1 MANNPITKAKGSAM
15 YYPTRLLIL
24 KPLVA
29 GIAMLALAGCAT
41 FSQDGGMDEVSVMT
55 KERTGQAVQF
65 SRPGDATKPA
75 DVSLQQLLGKPLT
88 PDSAVQLALLNNRGL
103 QASFAELGIAEADLV
118 SAGWMRNPS
127 FTFGRLRT
135 GNDVEIDR
143 GIMFDVIGLL
153 TIPIRSGI
161 EQRRFEQAKLQAAAH
176 AVRLASDTRKAY
188 FHAVAA
194 QQTAQYME
202 QVANAAEASAEL
214 AARMAR
220 VGNFSKLDQAREQAF
235 YADAMAQV
243 ARARHNAASTRE
255 QLARLMGVWGE
266 QAAFQLP
273 DRLPDLPNEP
283 KPMQDAEAQAM
294 QQRLDIQMAKRG
306 AESTAKA
313 LGLSQARRFINV
325 FDIGYIN
332 QSETGQP
339 RGNGY
344 EIELQ
349 LPIFDWTGAKVAKAE
364 AIYMQ
369 AVHRTADTAVRAR
382 SEVRE
387 AYSAYRT
394 TYDVARHYRD
404 EVVPLRKKISDE
416 VLLRYNGMLVSV
428 FELLADARAQ
438 ITSVNAAIE
447 AQRDYW
453 LAETDLQTAINGGGA
468 GVSTQLKTQVS
479 RETAQGH

>member
-1 MANNPITKAKGSAM
+1 MFLRRHRST
-15 YYPTRLLIL
+15 L
-24 KPLVA
+24 KPLAA
-29 GIAMLALAGCAT
+29 GIALLVLAGCAT
-41 FSQDGGMDEVSVMT
+41 FSKDGGMDAVSSMT
-55 KERTGQAVQF
+55 QERTGQSVQIAK
-65 SRPGDATKPA
+65 PNDATQTT
-75 DVSLQQLLGKPLT
+75 DDTLRQLLDKPLT
-88 PDSAVQLALLNNRGL
+88 PDSAVQISLLNNKGL
-103 QASFAELGIAEADLV
+103 QAYFSELGIAEADLV

-135 GNDVEIDR
+135 GNDVEIER

-153 TIPIRSGI
+153 TIPIRRGI
-161 EQRRFEQAKLQAAAH
+161 EERRFEQAKLQAAAQS
-176 AVRLASDTRKAY
+176 VRLAGDTRKAY

-202 QVANAAEASAEL
+202 QVATAAESSAEL
-214 AARMAR
+214 AKRMTQ

-243 ARARHNAASTRE
+243 ARARHNATAARE

-273 DRLPDLPNEP
+273 NRLPDLPKEP
-283 KPMQDAEAQAM
+283 QAMQDAEAQAM
-294 QQRLDIQMAKRG
+294 RQRLDIQIAKRG
-306 AESTAKA
+306 VESTARA
-313 LGLSQARRFINV
+313 LGLSQASRFINV
-325 FDIGYIN
+325 LDIGYIN
-332 QSETGQP
+332 KSETGTP

-349 LPIFDWTGAKVAKAE
+349 LPIFDWSGAKVAKAE

-416 VLLRYNGMLVSV
+416 VLLRYNGMLASV

-438 ITSVNAAIE
+438 IGSVNSAIE

-453 LAETDLQTAINGGGA
+453 IADTDLQAAINGGGNAA
-468 GVSTQLKTQVS
+468 GISTAFK
-479 RETAQGH
+479 AQAAGEAASGH